1 LAEAEIKRFLNE
13 TYVSSGDNDGYV
25 TYDTSDFSKNT
36 QFLLLGWDIYY
47 GDGDCDVFIGF
58 DNINIPQ
65 GSNIISA
72 TLSFFWTRIDN
83 GYVETE
89 LHGNIDYN
97 IPTDYSEFNAMTPTE
112 NFISLHQDDYADWQN
127 AEYEVTNIVQELINR
142 GDWQALNNIVFF
154 STNTQKE
161 TSDSG
166 ADIDSFESASY
177 QKLTIKYEPP
187 VEYTLEQI
195 LQDNR
200 LEYYEYEK
208 LSLSDGEYNH
218 AGYLENNVRPG
229 GDISINFDREIIG
242 TCNLT
247 VNDNADLNYL
257 SDLIRVWYCTIYN
270 EITYKFP
277 LGTYMLLSPTRSS
290 DGKVI
295 ERPIYGYDLTY
306 ALQQDKI
313 TTSVTYSAGTNVVTT
328 IESILDS
335 VGSWV
340 IYNIPASSETLA
352 EDASYELGKSK
363 LFIVNSLLNKI
374 NYYPIWAS
382 GKGIFRSMPWSE
394 IPNIIWN
401 FNDDSKSLYAS
412 GILQRKDYADIY
424 NKVVIIARQLTQDTE
439 PLYKELTFEDID
451 LEDIDFSYTNISRYI
466 TKVFNSEA
474 TSQSYVDS
482 RAERELRKMT
492 EIEESINYKH
502 ALIFGRFN
510 DGLPF
515 NGDCFKF
522 KNALLDLDYTYKIES
537 MRITLST
544 GKLVNSM
551 IRRVVTNA

>member
-1 LAEAEIKRFLNE
+1 LTEIKRFLNE

-25 TYDTSDFSKNT
+25 TYDTLDFSNST

-47 GDGDCDVFIGF
+47 DDGDCDIFMGF
-58 DNINIPQ
+58 DNIDIPQ

-72 TLSFFWTRIDN
+72 TISFFWTRIDN
-83 GYVETE
+83 GYVDTE

-97 IPTDYSEFNAMTPTE
+97 IPTDYSEFNSMTATE
-112 NFISLHQDDYADWQN
+112 NYINIRQDDYDDWQN
-127 AEYEVTNIVQELINR
+127 TEYDVTDIVQELINR
-142 GDWQALNNIVFF
+142 GDWKALNNIVFF
-154 STNTQKE
+154 TKNTQKE

-166 ADIDSFESASY
+166 ADIDPFETGNY

-218 AGYLENNVRPG
+218 AGYLQNLVRPG
-229 GDISINFDREIIG
+229 GDISINFDRKIIG

-257 SDLIRVWYCTIYN
+257 SDLIRVWYCIVYKET
-270 EITYKFP
+270 TYKFP

-313 TTSVTYSAGTNVVTT
+313 TTSITYSAGTNVVST

-382 GKGIFRSMPWSE
+382 GRGVFRSMPWSE
-394 IPNIIWN
+394 IPNIIWT

-451 LEDIDFSYTNISRYI
+451 LEDIDFSYSNISRYI

-502 ALIFGRFN
+502 ALVFGRFN

-522 KNALLDLDYTYKIES
+522 KNELLDLDYTYKIES
-537 MRITLST
+537 IKITLST

-551 IRRVVTNA
+551 IRRVVIDA